1 MIEERRKLSASIAHD
16 LRTPITVMKGYTEYL
31 SHNVPLGRIGEDK
44 LMGTIRNLSLATDR
58 LEQYANQVREIQAM
72 DAIPVKPTSC
82 SLRKFFEEQEDEY
95 AVLAQ
100 QHQLQFSMD
109 ISGVPDIQVMLDGI
123 LVHRMIDNVISN
135 ALRFARREI
144 TLKAGW
150 QEGLL
155 TIQVHDDGKGF
166 SEESLRSA
174 TRPFYKENTEND
186 HFGLGLSI
194 CNTLCQKQGGTLSLS
209 NNNGACVEMQIQ
221 AEKIDAD

>member
-1 MIEERRKLSASIAHD
+1 
-16 LRTPITVMKGYTEYL
+16 
-31 SHNVPLGRIGEDK
+31 
-44 LMGTIRNLSLATDR
+44 
-58 LEQYANQVREIQAM
+58 
-72 DAIPVKPTSC
+72 
-82 SLRKFFEEQEDEY
+82 
-95 AVLAQ
+95 
-100 QHQLQFSMD
+100 MD
-109 ISGVPDIQVMLDGI
+109 ISGVTDIQAMLDGT

-135 ALRFARREI
+135 ALRFARHEI
-144 TLKAGW
+144 ALKAGW

-209 NNNGACVEMQIQ
+209 NHNGACVEMQIQ

>member
-1 MIEERRKLSASIAHD
+1 
-16 LRTPITVMKGYTEYL
+16 
-31 SHNVPLGRIGEDK
+31 
-44 LMGTIRNLSLATDR
+44 
-58 LEQYANQVREIQAM
+58 
-72 DAIPVKPTSC
+72 
-82 SLRKFFEEQEDEY
+82 
-95 AVLAQ
+95 
-100 QHQLQFSMD
+100 MD

>member
-1 MIEERRKLSASIAHD
+1 MC
-16 LRTPITVMKGYTEYL
+16 
-31 SHNVPLGRIGEDK
+31 
-44 LMGTIRNLSLATDR
+44 IRDR
-58 LEQYANQVREIQAM
+58 
-72 DAIPVKPTSC
+72 SC
-82 SLRKFFEEQEDEY
+82 SLQKFFEEQEDEY

-109 ISGVPDIQVMLDGI
+109 ISGVPDIQVMLDGT

-166 SEESLRSA
+166 SER
-174 TRPFYKENTEND
+174 
-186 HFGLGLSI
+186 
-194 CNTLCQKQGGTLSLS
+194 
-209 NNNGACVEMQIQ
+209 CV
-221 AEKIDAD
+221 

>member
-1 MIEERRKLSASIAHD
+1 M
-16 LRTPITVMKGYTEYL
+16 
-31 SHNVPLGRIGEDK
+31 
-44 LMGTIRNLSLATDR
+44 
-58 LEQYANQVREIQAM
+58 Q
-72 DAIPVKPTSC
+72 
-82 SLRKFFEEQEDEY
+82 KFFEEQEDEY

-155 TIQVHDDGKGF
+155 TIQVHDDGKAF
-166 SEESLRSA
+166 QKNPSA
-174 TRPFYKENTEND
+174 PPRGRFYKENTEND

-209 NNNGACVEMQIQ
+209 NNNGACVEMQIL

>member
-1 MIEERRKLSASIAHD
+1 MD
-16 LRTPITVMKGYTEYL
+16 
-31 SHNVPLGRIGEDK
+31 
-44 LMGTIRNLSLATDR
+44 TIHNLSLATDR

-72 DAIPVKPTSC
+72 DAIPVKPTTC
-82 SLRKFFEEQEDEY
+82 PLREFFEEQEDEY
-95 AVLAQ
+95 TVLAH

-109 ISGVPDIQVMLDGI
+109 ISGVPDIQVMLDGT

-135 ALRFARREI
+135 ALRFACHEI
-144 TLKAGW
+144 ALKAGW
-150 QEGLL
+150 QEGML
-155 TIQVHDDGKGF
+155 TIQVYDDGAGF

-209 NNNGACVEMQIQ
+209 NHNGACVEMQIQ